1 MKEEKWMRRDMLEC
15 KDEQKINRFLQE
27 ALTGF
32 LGLADGGEPYVVPLN
47 FVWWNGCVYVHGAE
61 EGRKIDIIQR
71 NPRVCFTVSEHIGTM
86 VHPVPAKTS
95 TAYMSVMLF
104 GKAEIVSDLDEATDA
119 LRQLLGKYVPGY
131 FHRPLSQQHVASYRS
146 SMGSAAVVIKI
157 IPDLITAK
165 EKPLEEDRR
174 FYKGRTVRDDIGR
187 IF

>member
-1 MKEEKWMRRDMLEC
+1 MRRDMLGC

>member
-1 MKEEKWMRRDMLEC
+1 MRRYMLEC

-104 GKAEIVSDLDEATDA
+104 GKAEIVSDLDEATQA
-119 LRQLLGKYVPGY
+119 LDQLLGKYVPGY
-131 FHRPLSQQHVASYRS
+131 FHRPLSQQHVTSYRS
-146 SMGSAAVVIKI
+146 SVGSAAVVIKI
-157 IPDLITAK
+157 VPDLITAK
-165 EKPLEEDRR
+165 EKPLEEERQ
-174 FYKGRTVRDDIGR
+174 FYKGRTVWDDVGR

>member
-1 MKEEKWMRRDMLEC
+1 MRRDMLEC

-27 ALTGF
+27 ALIGF

-61 EGRKIDIIQR
+61 EGRKINIIQR

>member
-1 MKEEKWMRRDMLEC
+1 MRRDMLEC
-15 KDEQKINRFLQE
+15 QDEQKINRFLQE

-146 SMGSAAVVIKI
+146 SMGSVAVVIKI

>member
-1 MKEEKWMRRDMLEC
+1 MKEEKWMRRDMLGC

-146 SMGSAAVVIKI
+146 PMGSAAVVIKI